1 MARPI
6 LRHLLLTLSLTL
18 AACDDAPSA
27 TATDAATDRAVDAPV
42 SDTPASDTTATDS
55 PATDVSAADATVAD
69 ATVADAPDGD
79 RPASDAAPVDVGV
92 DASIDGGD
100 ATWSGSEEILGTLR
114 GTCGT
119 IRAMLHSPAP
129 SLVRNDLAFMAPER
143 YARDALSPGGQRLF
157 DTMNAGGSSTESEAM
172 SYEVLHFCE
181 GASLVATETE
191 VHYQPPDDSGA
202 NSITDL
208 LVAIDGERVGVS
220 VTRAYIPMPMVL
232 TEAAVRDLIT
242 RKLVGVNR
250 SSVRVLP
257 ADRWVKQI
265 LHVFTADAAA
275 ADLVARVWATLDAT
289 TRADTIVVVTATRG
303 GGFIYCNPDP
313 ALGSE
318 CPPIGG

>member
-1 MARPI
+1 
-6 LRHLLLTLSLTL
+6 
-18 AACDDAPSA
+18 
-27 TATDAATDRAVDAPV
+27 
-42 SDTPASDTTATDS
+42 
-55 PATDVSAADATVAD
+55 
-69 ATVADAPDGD
+69 
-79 RPASDAAPVDVGV
+79 
-92 DASIDGGD
+92 
-100 ATWSGSEEILGTLR
+100 
-114 GTCGT
+114 
-119 IRAMLHSPAP
+119 MLHS
-129 SLVRNDLAFMAPER
+129 
-143 YARDALSPGGQRLF
+143 
-157 DTMNAGGSSTESEAM
+157 
-172 SYEVLHFCE
+172 CE

-208 LVAIDGERVGVS
+208 RVASDGERVGVS